1 MYKYVKS
8 SNKPTKAIRTLGKRN
23 YLIEGVSGTGKT
35 SVCHELRR
43 RGYAALNSDRDL
55 RQHTD
60 PTTGERL
67 ITFSSPEIRHASNLW
82 DVEKVRRLAANQD
95 DEVTFFCGGSRNFNE
110 FIDVFDKVFVLDV
123 DVDTLN
129 ERLDNRPDDDW
140 GKSRSERELI
150 LRLHATKEDI
160 PKNGIVI
167 DATQPLVSVVDE
179 ILSHVRGESPL
190 PPQAANACR

>member
-1 MYKYVKS
+1 M
-8 SNKPTKAIRTLGKRN
+8 GKRN

-60 PTTGERL
+60 PRTGERL

-82 DVEKVRRLAANQD
+82 DVEKVRQLAANQD

-140 GKSRSERELI
+140 GKSKSERELI

-160 PKNGIVI
+160 PSNGIVI

-179 ILSHVRGESPL
+179 ILSHFH
-190 PPQAANACR
+190 A